1 MLRVGGAPVPAREPL
16 VSSAVLATL
25 IFIAA
30 EIMLFAG
37 FISGFAILKAG
48 SAGIWPPPGQPRLP
62 IETTAFNTAALLM
75 SGVFAFLAARA
86 YRRDLAQGREPAAA
100 LVPLRIS
107 IALGVFFV
115 VFQGWEWL
123 QLIGEGLTLTS
134 STHGS
139 FFYLIVG
146 AHALHAVVAVLFL
159 AAAGLALGRG
169 ALSPD
174 RFAATRVFWY
184 FVVGLWPVIY
194 VQVYLA

>member
-1 MLRVGGAPVPAREPL
+1 MLRIGGAPVPAREPL

-30 EIMLFAG
+30 EVMLFSG

-48 SAGIWPPPGQPRLP
+48 SAGVWPPPGQPRLP
-62 IETTAFNTAALLM
+62 VETTAFNTAALLM
-75 SGVFAFLAARA
+75 SGVFAFLSARA
-86 YRRDLAQGREPAAA
+86 WAREPAAA
-100 LVPLRIS
+100 ATPLRIS

-115 VFQGWEWL
+115 LFQGWEWA
-123 QLIGEGLTLTS
+123 QLIDEGLTLTS

-146 AHALHAVVAVLFL
+146 AHAMHAVVAVLFL
-159 AAAGLALGRG
+159 AAAGVSLGRG
-169 ALSPD
+169 TLTSE

>member
-1 MLRVGGAPVPAREPL
+1 MLRIGAAPVPAREPL

-25 IFIAA
+25 IFVAV

-48 SAGIWPPPGQPRLP
+48 SAGVWPPPGQPRLP
-62 IETTAFNTAALLM
+62 IETTAFNTAALVM

-86 YRRDLAQGREPAAA
+86 YRREPASA
-100 LVPLRIS
+100 LALLRVS
-107 IALGVFFV
+107 VALGAFFV
-115 VFQGWEWL
+115 LFQGWEWV

-134 STHGS
+134 STHGG

-146 AHALHAVVAVLFL
+146 AHALHAVVAVTFL
-159 AAAGLALGRG
+159 AAASLALRRG
-169 ALSPD
+169 ELAPD

-184 FVVGLWPVIY
+184 FVVGLWPLIY
-194 VQVYLA
+194 VQVYLG